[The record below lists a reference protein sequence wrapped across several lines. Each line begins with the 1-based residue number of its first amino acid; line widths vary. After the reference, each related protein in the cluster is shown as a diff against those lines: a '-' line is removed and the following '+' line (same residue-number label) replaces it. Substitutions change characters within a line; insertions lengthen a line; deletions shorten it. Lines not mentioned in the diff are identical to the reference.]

1 MMLLRSVSRQC
12 PVLAGGGLGVQVS
25 EAAARSL
32 LSPLSVLPFQRV
44 LNQDSKGYRGVRL
57 WSVEVAPQWA

>member
-1 MMLLRSVSRQC
+1 M
-12 PVLAGGGLGVQVS
+12 QVS

-44 LNQDSKGYRGVRL
+44 LNQDSKGYRGAPVVR
-57 WSVEVAPQWA
+57 